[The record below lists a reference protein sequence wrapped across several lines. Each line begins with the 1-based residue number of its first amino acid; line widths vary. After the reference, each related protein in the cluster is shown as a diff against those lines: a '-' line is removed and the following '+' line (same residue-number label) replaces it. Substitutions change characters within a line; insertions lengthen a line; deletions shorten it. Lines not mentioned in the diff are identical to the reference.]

1 MVRPVQWGTE
11 KGKRGDRTEWKRGWK
26 AGGGRGGKEDGWK
39 KEGWKRETVEDEGE
53 ERDLM
58 VRERKDL

>member
-1 MVRPVQWGTE
+1 MVCPVQWSTE
-11 KGKRGDRTEWKRGWK
+11 KGKQVDRVEQ
-26 AGGGRGGKEDGWK
+26 GGKEDKEDGWK

>member
-1 MVRPVQWGTE
+1 ME
-11 KGKRGDRTEWKRGWK
+11 KRIKREGD
-26 AGGGRGGKEDGWK
+26 KEDGWK

>member
-1 MVRPVQWGTE
+1 MVCPVQWSTE
-11 KGKRGDRTEWKRGWK
+11 KGKQVDRIGQDSKR
-26 AGGGRGGKEDGWK
+26 AGGGKGDKEDGWK